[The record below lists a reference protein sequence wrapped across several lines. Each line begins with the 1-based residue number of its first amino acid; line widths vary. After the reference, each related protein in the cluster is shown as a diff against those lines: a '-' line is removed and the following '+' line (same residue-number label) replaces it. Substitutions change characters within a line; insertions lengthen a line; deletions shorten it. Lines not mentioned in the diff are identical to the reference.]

1 MAEREPRTTKID
13 VGALA
18 RVEGEGALHVSV
30 RGDTVE
36 DVRLEIYEPPRFFEA
51 LLRDR
56 PLADAPDITSR
67 ICGICPIAYQMS
79 ACAALEDALGVE
91 VPEPIWDL
99 RRLIYCGEWLESH
112 ALHVF
117 MLHAPDFLGYEGA
130 IEMAR
135 DGHSELVER
144 GLRIKRAGNDLLRA
158 VGGRAVHPINL
169 RVGGFYRAP
178 APTELAPVAEALK
191 GAREDLLETVR
202 WAGSLEFPQ
211 RTLETELVALRN
223 GGSYPIERGRLVS
236 TEGLDIAP
244 EEFPEHVVEEHVP
257 HSTALHARIRA
268 RGNYVLGPIA
278 RFALNHDR
286 LSPLAR
292 DAAVD
297 AGLEGP
303 CRNPFQMIVIRS
315 VEMLYAADEALRLIA
330 AYEPPDRPFV
340 EPRPVH
346 GVGSGWTEAPRGML
360 WHRYEVGA
368 DGRIRTATIVPPT
381 SQNQASI
388 ENDLRGFV
396 QANLD
401 LPDDELQWR
410 CEQAVRNYDP
420 CISCSTHFLRLEIDR
435 R

>member
-1 MAEREPRTTKID
+1 VR
-13 VGALA
+13 
-18 RVEGEGALHVSV
+18 V
-30 RGDTVE
+30 RGDAVE

-51 LLRDR
+51 LLRAR
-56 PLADAPDITSR
+56 RFADAPDITSR

-79 ACAALEDALGVE
+79 ACAAIEDALGVE
-91 VPEPIWDL
+91 VAEPVWDL

-135 DGHSELVER
+135 DGHAGIVER
-144 GLRIKRAGNDLLRA
+144 GLRIKHAGNEVMRA
-158 VGGRAVHPINL
+158 IGGRAVHPINV

-178 APTELAPVAEALK
+178 APATLEPVRERLER
-191 GAREDLLETVR
+191 AREDLVETVR
-202 WAGSLEFPQ
+202 WAGALEFPD
-211 RTLETELVALRN
+211 RKLDAELAALHAE
-223 GGSYPIERGRLVS
+223 GTYPIERGRLVS
-236 TEGLDIAP
+236 TAGLELTP
-244 EEFPEHVVEEHVP
+244 NQFPEHVIEEQVP

-268 RGNYVLGPIA
+268 RGNYVLGPIS
-278 RFALNHDR
+278 RYALNHER

-292 DAAVD
+292 DTAAA
-297 AGLEGP
+297 AGLEP
-303 CRNPFQMIVIRS
+303 VCRNPFKTIVIRS

-330 AYEPPDRPFV
+330 AYEPPDPPFV
-340 EPRPVH
+340 EAEPADAS
-346 GVGSGWTEAPRGML
+346 GSGWTEAPRGML
-360 WHRYEVGA
+360 WHRYELGG
-368 DGRIRTATIVPPT
+368 DGRIRGARIVPPT

-388 ENDLRGFV
+388 ENDLREFV

-401 LPDDELQWR
+401 LPDAELRRR

-435 R
+435 G